1 MIYLLYGND
10 EFIKEEQLKKIK
22 KSIGEL
28 HLGINYIKID
38 NINLSEILDN
48 IETPAFG
55 YETKTIEIRKS
66 GLFKKET
73 AELKKFVENFTQN
86 DFEYINLIFIEDEIS
101 ECNLLKFVRQNG
113 KIIEC
118 KELPLPALIDKMSKI
133 AAMYKVRLDQYN
145 ARYLIETVGTNMQ
158 DLINEVRKL
167 IEYAGE
173 SGTIQKEDIDA
184 LAIKKS
190 DSIIFD
196 LTDSLGKKQIKY
208 ALQVYSEL
216 AKTPSD
222 RQMILIQLYRHFKK
236 LYLLKNTENDSEIIS
251 NLKLKPNQTFLVRKY
266 KEQAGHFKTEDLK
279 NILKELIKIDEK
291 YKIGEI
297 DLSIGIELV
306 LCKYCS

>member
-1 MIYLLYGND
+1 
-10 EFIKEEQLKKIK
+10 
-22 KSIGEL
+22 
-28 HLGINYIKID
+28 
-38 NINLSEILDN
+38 
-48 IETPAFG
+48 
-55 YETKTIEIRKS
+55 
-66 GLFKKET
+66 
-73 AELKKFVENFTQN
+73 
-86 DFEYINLIFIEDEIS
+86 
-101 ECNLLKFVRQNG
+101 
-113 KIIEC
+113 
-118 KELPLPALIDKMSKI
+118 MSKI

-173 SGTIQKEDIDA
+173 NGTIQKEDIDA

-196 LTDSLGKKQIKY
+196 LTDSLGKRQIKY